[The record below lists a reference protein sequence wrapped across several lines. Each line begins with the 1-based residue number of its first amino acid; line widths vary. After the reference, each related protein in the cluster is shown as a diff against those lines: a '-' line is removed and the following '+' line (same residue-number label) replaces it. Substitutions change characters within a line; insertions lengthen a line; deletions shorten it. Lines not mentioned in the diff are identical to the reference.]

1 MTAKSDFNFI
11 EKRIKDKKS
20 FKRLQEIK
28 EDWQKVEKEG
38 KIIKG
43 KNIFDINIGQFK
55 FWLRKNAVASSIE
68 IYLEIFKHK
77 THMVLPEFKGKKDKV
92 IFDVGANEG
101 FYTLGM
107 KENNPKLKIVA
118 IEPVPSTF
126 KLLKKNIQS
135 NKLKDVILVNQ
146 ALTKKKGKITFEMVP
161 EVTFAGALDIAMQR
175 RKWLDAK
182 RIKKIIVNSTTLIDL
197 CKKLKIDKIDILKID
212 VEGSELDI
220 LKSSKNFL
228 LNIKKIVI
236 EWHSKKLKDECKGF
250 LKKNGFKLV
259 REEKQVCGD
268 LYFINKSQNL
278 SVS

>member
-43 KNIFDINIGQFK
+43 KKIFDINIGQFK

-101 FYTLGM
+101 FYTFGM